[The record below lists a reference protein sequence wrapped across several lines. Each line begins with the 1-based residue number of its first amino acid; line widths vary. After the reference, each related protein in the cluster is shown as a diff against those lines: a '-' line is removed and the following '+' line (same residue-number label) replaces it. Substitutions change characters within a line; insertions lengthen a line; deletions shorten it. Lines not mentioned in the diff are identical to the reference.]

1 MAEFTHNQ
9 KRPSGGRPPFKERK
23 DREFEEKVLELAR
36 VARVVAGGKRF
47 RFRATV
53 VIGDG
58 KGRVGL
64 GIGKGSDVAQSV
76 QKATY
81 QAKKNLVHVPIV
93 NGTIPFMVKVK
104 YSSAVVYLKPAP
116 QGRGIN
122 AGGAV
127 RVVCAL
133 AGVKD
138 IIGKVLSRSGNK
150 INNASAAIEA
160 FKIMAAKSH
169 KS

>member
-1 MAEFTHNQ
+1 MAEFAHNQ
-9 KRPSGGRPPFKERK
+9 RRPSGGRPPFKERK

-58 KGRVGL
+58 KGQVGL
-64 GIGKGSDVAQSV
+64 GIGKGADVAQAV
-76 QKATY
+76 QKASY
-81 QAKKNLVHVPIV
+81 QAKKNLVRVPIV
-93 NGTIPFMVKVK
+93 GGTIPFEVKVK
-104 YSSAVVYLKPAP
+104 YSSAIVYLKPAP
-116 QGRGIN
+116 SGRGVN

-127 RVVCAL
+127 RVVASL
-133 AGVKD
+133 AGIKD

-150 INNASAAIEA
+150 INNASATIEA
-160 FKIMAAKSH
+160 FKILAAKNH